1 MAQNDVMWPE
11 GQVECAVTF
20 EGMEKV
26 LEKIAIV
33 ESAPFELILGN
44 DWLKVMDAMVG
55 YRGGKKGC

>member
-1 MAQNDVMWPE
+1 M
-11 GQVECAVTF
+11 ECAVTF